1 MQFNY
6 SSCIAASKAMLTKF
20 YPNCQEH
27 IEDFFYDKLSYKDRH
42 QKYRRWLK
50 IYQSYFD
57 NLALSDEIQFS
68 LCLLSIKEYYDSCY
82 GLIPLTDKHIKH
94 STKHIILFKDIL
106 NHLKSTDKKCFPL
119 KELTSF
125 FLPIFDMLHY
135 VLDEELTK
143 KKTTEKEKK
152 SFLSIDQL
160 DNFSVYLKAYI
171 NTLELD
177 TLALSDKNISNLIAV
192 INLYFNFIF
201 KYDIDNL
208 QTYILNNS
216 I

>member
-1 MQFNY
+1 
-6 SSCIAASKAMLTKF
+6 
-20 YPNCQEH
+20 
-27 IEDFFYDKLSYKDRH
+27 
-42 QKYRRWLK
+42 
-50 IYQSYFD
+50 
-57 NLALSDEIQFS
+57 
-68 LCLLSIKEYYDSCY
+68 
-82 GLIPLTDKHIKH
+82 
-94 STKHIILFKDIL
+94 
-106 NHLKSTDKKCFPL
+106 
-119 KELTSF
+119 
-125 FLPIFDMLHY
+125 MLHY

-177 TLALSDKNISNLIAV
+177 TLALSDKDISNLIAV

-201 KYDIDNL
+201 KYDIDSL